1 MFLNFPKCWH
11 WWDQGEPS
19 ASSAKLRRHPS
30 VKQQQAILTN
40 RDQLMFAMLFNMLM
54 IIGPNSLAVPVAL
67 TWSTFRSQRRSRCF
81 CLATQWHRST
91 HVGAKPRCDFSWRN
105 PRHLRV
111 ERDFKF
117 KYRFVP
123 ISVTH
128 STEID
133 RGFVQEESLPTS
145 QHQKCV
151 RDSQCFPGGGF
162 DLSRA
167 GPLRRIQNRARSAP
181 VPKNAW
187 AAKTNEKSWL
197 RSDIKS
203 PAIRYQAWIWW
214 STTFLHDRWDRSRAR
229 ASRKKKVVRLAVL
242 ESSCGRS
249 GFSEVVFLRSFFG
262 LELRMRMLKR
272 HEGCHFSSGVG
283 AWPMGAWTPHGDCAR
298 QVNALSRRF
307 PLRRND
313 QSLREVE
320 QMRQTEVETNYDS
333 GKQTWRSSL
342 AIDEQQWWDLGL
354 NSMWW
359 LRWTS
364 QRIVAAFLF
373 VGETTVAKLER
384 SWENCAKPKWKQT
397 TRQSK
402 TWRRKPCFWRT
413 KSSSLRFDSR
423 SDISSGSVRSDGSA
437 QGADPGR
444 IRFVPKSRNRSD
456 GAAGSGVRFGGSA
469 GSVWPRTVGAVLQ
482 RICSLSRSVGAD
494 RTGADIWSAIKP
506 LHLICFCFW
515 GQIERFP
522 TVSGGALR
530 ACREKFGPRPIFKI
544 FSLGQ
549 IA

>member
-1 MFLNFPKCWH
+1 
-11 WWDQGEPS
+11 
-19 ASSAKLRRHPS
+19 
-30 VKQQQAILTN
+30 
-40 RDQLMFAMLFNMLM
+40 M
-54 IIGPNSLAVPVAL
+54 I
-67 TWSTFRSQRRSRCF
+67 
-81 CLATQWHRST
+81 
-91 HVGAKPRCDFSWRN
+91 D
-105 PRHLRV
+105 
-111 ERDFKF
+111 
-117 KYRFVP
+117 
-123 ISVTH
+123 
-128 STEID
+128 EID
-133 RGFVQEESLPTS
+133 
-145 QHQKCV
+145 H
-151 RDSQCFPGGGF
+151 
-162 DLSRA
+162 
-167 GPLRRIQNRARSAP
+167 ARL
-181 VPKNAW
+181 
-187 AAKTNEKSWL
+187 E
-197 RSDIKS
+197 
-203 PAIRYQAWIWW
+203 
-214 STTFLHDRWDRSRAR
+214 
-229 ASRKKKVVRLAVL
+229 KKKVVRLSVS

-298 QVNALSRRF
+298 QVNAFSRRF
-307 PLRRND
+307 PLHRND

-437 QGADPGR
+437 QGADPLEHC
-444 IRFVPKSRNRSD
+444 SN
-456 GAAGSGVRFGGSA
+456 GSGS
-469 GSVWPRTVGAVLQ
+469 
-482 RICSLSRSVGAD
+482 D
-494 RTGADIWSAIKP
+494 RTGRTAKSNARPGRSIWSGSAFGDKSNAP
-506 LHLICFCFW
+506 
-515 GQIERFP
+515 RVVDTD
-522 TVSGGALR
+522 TV
-530 ACREKFGPRPIFKI
+530 
-544 FSLGQ
+544 
-549 IA
+549 